1 MRVKPIFTYT
11 LVASALALPAPAY
24 SLALGKLTVN
34 SALGEP
40 LSAQIE
46 LAAVTRE
53 ELESLTAKVA
63 DATLYR
69 QNNLGYQA
77 VLSRARIAVERT
89 PDGRAIL
96 KVTSP
101 TPVNEP
107 YLDLLVEVNWATGR
121 VVRDYTFLLDPP
133 GTGVQVAV
141 EPATPSR
148 QAPVTTAAAAA
159 RPAPIGAPGAGHPA
173 DGRLRG
179 ASRRHAVEDRVGLQA
194 RRCLA
199 RTDAGRAVQRQYRS
213 VRRQQHEPAALGCDR
228 HRAERGER
236 GGHARRARRRRS
248 SASRPP
254 TGAPIAISV
263 AASAPSVAG
272 GGGREAGGRISA
284 AAEDKAGAVP
294 PGRDQVRISREAGV
308 AKGGAGA
315 EDSVARSKQLADAQA
330 RIAELEKTVRDMQRA
345 VELKSAPLAAAQAQ
359 ADAAKA
365 KAPGRRWPRR
375 LKPEPPKAAE
385 PAKAP
390 EPAKAQAPAPTP
402 IPPQAE
408 PPKAIEPAKVAEAP
422 KVEPP
427 KAAEP
432 AKAPEPAK
440 AVEAPKAAEPAPVAA
455 APAPPKARPS
465 RSPRP
470 RHRRRPSRRSSR
482 S

>member
-69 QNNLGYQA
+69 QNNLGYQSA
-77 VLSRARIAVERT
+77 LARARIAVERT

-159 RPAPIGAPGAGHPA
+159 
-173 DGRLRG
+173 
-179 ASRRHAVEDRVGLQA
+179 VV
-194 RRCLA
+194 
-199 RTDAGRAVQRQYRS
+199 
-213 VRRQQHEPAALGCDR
+213 
-228 HRAERGER
+228 
-236 GGHARRARRRRS
+236 
-248 SASRPP
+248 
-254 TGAPIAISV
+254 TGA
-263 AASAPSVAG
+263 
-272 GGGREAGGRISA
+272 
-284 AAEDKAGAVP
+284 
-294 PGRDQVRISREAGV
+294 
-308 AKGGAGA
+308 
-315 EDSVARSKQLADAQA
+315 
-330 RIAELEKTVRDMQRA
+330 
-345 VELKSAPLAAAQAQ
+345 
-359 ADAAKA
+359 
-365 KAPGRRWPRR
+365 
-375 LKPEPPKAAE
+375 
-385 PAKAP
+385 
-390 EPAKAQAPAPTP
+390 
-402 IPPQAE
+402 
-408 PPKAIEPAKVAEAP
+408 
-422 KVEPP
+422 
-427 KAAEP
+427 
-432 AKAPEPAK
+432 
-440 AVEAPKAAEPAPVAA
+440 
-455 APAPPKARPS
+455 
-465 RSPRP
+465 
-470 RHRRRPSRRSSR
+470 
-482 S
+482 